1 MANAPGKKANRQSA
15 RPKPAPQLDTG
26 EVAIFRDAVRDAT
39 PIRSQR
45 RAAHVKKPPPVPV
58 HSLLDIHAAIEESV
72 NGPMSWEQ
80 SMESGEELVFLRDN
94 LPKDILR
101 KLRRGHWVVQD
112 SIDLHGL
119 NREQARELLVTFLS
133 ECIRRGLRCLRIVHG
148 KGLGSPNREPVL
160 RGKMRSWLER
170 RAEILAFCQA
180 PANLGGSG
188 ATLVL
193 LRNPEKRARP

>member
-1 MANAPGKKANRQSA
+1 MANDPGGKSGR
-15 RPKPAPQLDTG
+15 RPAAHKKPAAPD
-26 EVAIFRDAVRDAT
+26 ESDVALFRHAVQDAT

-45 RAAHVKKPPPVPV
+45 RVSHAKKPPPVPA
-58 HSLLDIHAAIEESV
+58 HSLLDIHAAMEESV
-72 NGPMSWEQ
+72 HGPISPDA
-80 SMESGEELVFLRDN
+80 SMESGDELVFLRDN
-94 LPKDILR
+94 LPRDILR

-119 NREQARELLVTFLS
+119 NREQAREMLVDFLS
-133 ECIRRGLRCLRIVHG
+133 GCVRRGLRCLRIVHG

-160 RGKMRSWLER
+160 RGKIRAWLEHR
-170 RAEILAFCQA
+170 SEILAYCQA

-193 LRNPEKRARP
+193 LANPEKRPRG